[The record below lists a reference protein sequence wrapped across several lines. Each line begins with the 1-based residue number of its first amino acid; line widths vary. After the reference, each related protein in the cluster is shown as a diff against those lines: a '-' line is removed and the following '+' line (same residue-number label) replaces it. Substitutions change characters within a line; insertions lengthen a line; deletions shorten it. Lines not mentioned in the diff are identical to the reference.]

1 MSIGGTSTGSWNV
14 AQADGRAGKKSGT
27 DKTDMKGFKEQAM
40 AAVRRI
46 RRGSRE
52 RGKAAVWV
60 CVTGE
65 RSTRTAPVVDYDVE
79 GPERIT
85 SQS

>member
-1 MSIGGTSTGSWNV
+1 
-14 AQADGRAGKKSGT
+14 
-27 DKTDMKGFKEQAM
+27 MKGTEEQAV
-40 AAVRRI
+40 ATTVRRLVG
-46 RRGSRE
+46 RESRE
-52 RGKAAVWV
+52 RDKAAVWV

-85 SQS
+85 SQSQLGKMQ

>member
-1 MSIGGTSTGSWNV
+1 MGSLNV
-14 AQADGRAGKKSGT
+14 PQADGSAGEKSGT
-27 DKTDMKGFKEQAM
+27 GKTDMKGLRELAM
-40 AAVRRI
+40 AAMRMI

-52 RGKAAVWV
+52 RDKAAVWV

-85 SQS
+85 SQSQLGKMQ